1 MNKYIALIIIL
12 LLTNSKF
19 VQATQIVIVNMD
31 SAGEGFNDNTSVS
44 ASGGNS
50 GTTIGQQRLQV
61 FEFAASI
68 WESLVNS
75 DVPIFVEAK
84 FDSLTCT
91 STSAILGS
99 AGTKTVHRNFTNAP
113 FTNTYYAVA
122 LANSL
127 AGMDLSSSADISATF
142 NGDLDNNSNCLGN
155 FSWYY
160 GLDGN
165 KPPSTI
171 ELLSVVMHEIGHGLG
186 FITFVNTAT
195 GAKFGTPGR
204 DDAFML
210 NLEDHSI
217 NKTWNNMTNSQ
228 RLASA
233 TDTADLHWTGSAVTS
248 KVSDYSAGINQGHI
262 RMYAPSPLEGGS
274 SVSHFSKTLTP
285 NELMEPTD
293 TGPKQGAGLAKEL
306 FQDIGWNIFTNFKP
320 VVSSINDMTYDPL
333 NNQHSFIV
341 RDTDTAL
348 SSLSISAV
356 SSNTSVIDNSQIV
369 IGGTGNIRTLTFTPA
384 SSGVTTVTVTV
395 SDGID
400 SATESFQ
407 LTVTNSL
414 PIITINSPV
423 NNANFSIGSSVLL
436 QASALDNE
444 DGDLSST
451 VNWTS
456 SISGAIGTGNTINLS
471 LSLGSH
477 LITASVTDSFS
488 STVSSNI
495 TVNIL
500 GDSDLDGMNDAWELD
515 NFGNLTRDGTGDFD
529 NDGTLDLDEYLIS
542 ITNPNG
548 DINNDAKID
557 IVDLLLIT
565 RHINNEVVLSP
576 LQIARADLYP
586 VGVPDGILNI
596 SDLILLQKIVYNIQ

>member
-1 MNKYIALIIIL
+1 MNKHIILIIML
-12 LLTNSKF
+12 LLANTKLAL
-19 VQATQIVIVNMD
+19 ATQIVIVNMD

-44 ASGGNS
+44 ATGGNS

-75 DVPIFVEAK
+75 DVPIRVEAK
-84 FDSLTCT
+84 FDPLTCT

-122 LANSL
+122 LANGL
-127 AGMDLSSSADISATF
+127 AGIDLSSSADISATF

-155 FSWYY
+155 FNWYY

-165 KPPSTI
+165 KPASSI

-186 FITFVNTAT
+186 FVTFVNTAT

-210 NLEDHSI
+210 NLEDHSL
-217 NKTWNNMTNSQ
+217 NKTWNTMTNSQ

-233 TDTADLHWTGSAVTS
+233 IDTADLHWTGSAVTS
-248 KVSDYSAGINQGHI
+248 KVADYSAGINQGHI

-306 FQDIGWNIFTNFKP
+306 FQDIGWNIFSNFKP
-320 VVSSINDMTYDPL
+320 VVSSISDMTYNPL
-333 NNQHSFIV
+333 NNQLSFIV

-356 SSNTSVIDNSQIV
+356 SSNTSVINNSQIV
-369 IGGTGNIRTLTFTPA
+369 ISGAGNVRTLTLTPG
-384 SSGVTTVTVTV
+384 SSGVATVTVTV

-414 PIITINSPV
+414 PTLTINSPA
-423 NNANFSIGSSVLL
+423 NNTNFAIGSSVLL

-451 VNWTS
+451 VNWSS
-456 SISGAIGTGNTINLS
+456 SISGALGSGNIINIS
-471 LSLGSH
+471 LSEGSH

-488 STVSSNI
+488 STVSSSI

-500 GDSDLDGMNDAWELD
+500 GDSDLDGMNDAWELS

-529 NDGTLDLDEYLIS
+529 GDGILDLDEYLIS

-548 DINNDAKID
+548 DINNDAQID

-565 RHINNEVVLSP
+565 RHINNEVILSP
-576 LQIARADLYP
+576 LQISRADLYP
-586 VGVPDGILNI
+586 VGSPDGVLNI
-596 SDLILLQKIVYNIQ
+596 SDLTLLQKIVYNIQ